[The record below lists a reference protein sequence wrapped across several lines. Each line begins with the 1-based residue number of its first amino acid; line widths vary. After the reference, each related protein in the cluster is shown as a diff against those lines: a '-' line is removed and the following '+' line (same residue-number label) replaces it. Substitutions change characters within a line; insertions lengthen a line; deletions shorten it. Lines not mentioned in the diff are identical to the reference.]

1 MGFLKKIGKG
11 ISKAWDSID
20 EYAVPVLVGGVLG
33 AATGGLG
40 AWAATGLLSEAAA
53 AGISIGGAAAAGG
66 VSGAV
71 GGFSQG
77 HAAVTAQKAAEDA
90 ERAAERQEIMAKAAP
105 TQTASPEAIIS
116 QAQQS
121 VAGESSM
128 QKRRYSTSKTTN
140 SRMGLSRLA
149 SGSNTGRKTLA

>member
-1 MGFLKKIGKG
+1 MGLGSSLKKFTKKTFGDYSAFFIPSVEAA
-11 ISKAWDSID
+11 IS
-20 EYAVPVLVGGVLG
+20 GVSGALSG
-33 AATGGLG
+33 AATG
-40 AWAATGLLSEAAA
+40 AA
-53 AGISIGGAAAAGG
+53 IGGVGAIPGAIIGG
-66 VSGAV
+66 VTGVASG
-71 GGFSQG
+71 SY
-77 HAAVTAQKAAEDA
+77 QKMQSNIAEEAAEDA

-128 QKRRYSTSKTTN
+128 QKRRYSTGKTTN
-140 SRMGLSRLA
+140 SGMGLSRLA

>member
-53 AGISIGGAAAAGG
+53 AGISIGGAAVAGG
-66 VSGAV
+66 TAGTV

-77 HAAVTAQKAAEDA
+77 MAAVTAKKASEDA
-90 ERAAERQEIMAKAAP
+90 ERAAVRQEIMAKAAP
-105 TQTASPEAIIS
+105 TQTTNPEAVVA
-116 QAQQS
+116 QATPS
-121 VAGESSM
+121 VAGESAM
-128 QKRRYSTSKTTN
+128 QKRRYTTSKTTN
-140 SRMGLSRLA
+140 SGMGLSRLA
-149 SGSNTGRKTLA
+149 SGSNQGRKTLA